1 MISYHPKI
9 ETTAIY
15 AVIFVWNINPKY
27 HMAVIDIAVI
37 DQDQFWF
44 RSHLSKQN
52 NPYIPQPKTNQ
63 RPPTR

>member
-9 ETTAIY
+9 ETTAFY

-37 DQDQFWF
+37 DQDQFWL
-44 RSHLSKQN
+44 RSHLSK
-52 NPYIPQPKTNQ
+52 
-63 RPPTR
+63 

>member
-9 ETTAIY
+9 ETTAFY

-27 HMAVIDIAVI
+27 HMAVIDFAVI
-37 DQDQFWF
+37 DQFWL

-63 RPPTR
+63 RPPSR